1 MKKYYRVIIPPIAK
15 ESLREIF
22 EYIKTDSP
30 TAAIKV
36 QKKLIEVA
44 KSLKNLPERF
54 SKEHFLSEKKG
65 NYRSVVQWH
74 YKIIYKVSENEVTII
89 RFMHT
94 SKDPKGIE
102 KIE

>member
-30 TAAIKV
+30 SAAIKV

-54 SKEHFLSEKKG
+54 SKENFLSEKQG

>member
-30 TAAIKV
+30 SAAIKV

>member
-1 MKKYYRVIIPPIAK
+1 MKKQYRVIIPLIAK
-15 ESLREIF
+15 ESLHDIF
-22 EYIKTDSP
+22 EYIKIDSP
-30 TAAIKV
+30 SAAIKV
-36 QKKLIEVA
+36 RKKLIEIA

-54 SKEHFLSEKKG
+54 SKEHYLSNRKG

-74 YKIIYKVSENEVTII
+74 YKIIYKVSENDVTIL

-94 SKDPKGIE
+94 SRDPKEIE

>member
-1 MKKYYRVIIPPIAK
+1 MKKDYRVIIPPIAK
-15 ESLREIF
+15 ESLREIV
-22 EYIKTDSP
+22 EYIKIESP
-30 TAAIKV
+30 SAAIKV
-36 QKKLIEVA
+36 QKKLIEIA
-44 KSLKNLPERF
+44 KGLKNSPERF
-54 SKEHFLSEKKG
+54 SKEYFLSENPG

-94 SKDPKGIE
+94 SRDPKRIE

>member
-1 MKKYYRVIIPPIAK
+1 MKKNYRVVIPPIAK

-30 TAAIKV
+30 SAAIKV

-54 SKEHFLSEKKG
+54 SKESFLSEKKG

-94 SKDPKGIE
+94 SRDPKGIE